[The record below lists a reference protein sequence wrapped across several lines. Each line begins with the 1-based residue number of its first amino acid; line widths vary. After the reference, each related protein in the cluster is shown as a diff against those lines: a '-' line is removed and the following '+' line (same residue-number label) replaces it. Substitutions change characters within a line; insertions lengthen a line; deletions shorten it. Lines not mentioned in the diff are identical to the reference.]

1 MRIDA
6 LDVSFYEIPLETPE
20 SDGTLTWDRTGVVV
34 AEPSCGGTRGLG
46 FTYGPRACATL
57 ILDVL
62 SGELVGRDAADVP
75 DVWQAMV
82 RSIRNA
88 GRPGIVSMAIAAV
101 DIGLWDLR
109 ARLEG
114 VSLASLLG
122 RPHADVPVYWSGGF
136 TSYSNEELAAELSD
150 AVYSRGIPRLK
161 MKIGS
166 DWGRRPELDAD
177 RVSLARKVIGDET
190 DLYVDA
196 NGGYSRSQAIRMA
209 PILRDAGVSWFEE
222 PVSSDDLEGLQAIRE
237 ATDIDVAAGE
247 YGYDLPYFE
256 RMIPFV
262 DVLQIDASRC
272 AGFTEWLR
280 VAEMA
285 DARGV
290 EVSTHT
296 AQSLHV
302 QVAGAAPNLRHL
314 EYFADHHRVDRLLF
328 EGVPEPRGGGLKA
341 DEGSEGMA
349 MELKR
354 SDADAY
360 LVERGTRPL
369 QRQGG

>member
-34 AEPSCGGTRGLG
+34 VEPHCADRRGLG
-46 FTYGPRACATL
+46 FIYGPRACATL

-62 SGELVGRDAADVP
+62 SREVVGREASDVSGA
-75 DVWQAMV
+75 WQAMV

-88 GRPGIVSMAIAAV
+88 GRPGIASMAIAAV

-114 VSLASLLG
+114 VSLADLLG
-122 RPHADVPVYWSGGF
+122 NGRANVPIYWSGGF
-136 TSYSNEELAAELSD
+136 TSYSDEELAAELSH
-150 AVYSRGIPRLK
+150 AVYAQGFPRIK
-161 MKIGS
+161 MKIAC
-166 DWGRRPELDAD
+166 DRGRRPEADID

-190 DLYVDA
+190 ELYVDA
-196 NGGYSRSQAIRMA
+196 NGGYTRDQAVRMA
-209 PILRDAGVSWFEE
+209 SILRDGDVSWFEE
-222 PVSSDDLEGLQAIRE
+222 PVSSDDLEGLQAVRD

-247 YGYDLPYFE
+247 YGYDFAYFE
-256 RMIPFV
+256 RMVPFV

-285 DARGV
+285 RAHGL
-290 EVSTHT
+290 EVSAHT

-302 QVAGAAPNLRHL
+302 HVAGAAANLRHI

-328 EGVPEPRGGGLKA
+328 EGVPEPRGGFLRTN
-341 DEGSEGMA
+341 DGSDGMG

-354 SDADAY
+354 SDADRY
-360 LVERGTRPL
+360 LIERGTKAL
-369 QRQGG
+369 QRQGA